1 LSPWWLR
8 PTSEGAENEDKEKR
22 EEQQEPTSPLPAAQ
36 AAPLAQAVRPIPAD
50 EGNAAPKRSTPEGDL
65 EGAGTAGVP
74 AAPAAPPADTALRP
88 ADTAAAPA
96 HQPAQPARPA
106 SSEPYRSFWQPR
118 EPAPFWEDAA
128 SPAQPAQAP
137 AAAAGS
143 RQRPPL
149 APEGA
154 QSDDPTTGGAA
165 AAAPM
170 TPRASE
176 ASSTAGLDEADAP
189 TEPRGPREPREAEQ
203 PAPAAVTAGRRARSE
218 PRGLHPIAAPFPAAV
233 EPADADLEVEGEGEG
248 EGEGETE
255 ERDEESRPGVRKK
268 RSRRGRGGRRKNGRA
283 AAGAGTGAPEPA
295 EDEDDDSGPDEAP
308 AQFPSA
314 ASAPSVPPP
323 APLAPRAPRAG
334 GAGESYVIAA
344 SDLDSMSREI
354 IISVP
359 DRQRPQH
366 EERKIAVFCDFEN
379 IALGVRDSEISKLDI
394 GLILERLL
402 EKGKIIVKKAYA
414 DWERYSDY
422 KRPFHEAAIELIDIP
437 QKFYSGKN
445 SADIKMVVDAMD
457 LSYSKE
463 HLDTFVILSGDS
475 DFSPLVSKLKENNKY
490 VIGIGVKNSSSNLLV
505 DNCDEFI
512 YYEDIWRDAQKGPKL
527 DGLSKKTAE
536 AFSLMVESI
545 QALLRENK
553 DVLWGSMIKQTM
565 QRKKPSFNEGYYGY
579 STFSELLEDAERK
592 NIVKLKKDQRSGTY
606 IVTGFAKSGDAGPGR
621 RQA

>member
-1 LSPWWLR
+1 MLPTPPALPTESEPARGANPEASPAAHFPYSR
-8 PTSEGAENEDKEKR
+8 TGAE
-22 EEQQEPTSPLPAAQ
+22 PAARTPAPGAAASASPAPASSAGSAAIPLSTAPPAGASAPQ
-36 AAPLAQAVRPIPAD
+36 PYRAFWQPRPPAPAAEEAPAAPHD
-50 EGNAAPKRSTPEGDL
+50 AAAAASE
-65 EGAGTAGVP
+65 P
-74 AAPAAPPADTALRP
+74 AAPAYHGSAAGLSEEEPIAAETRTDDHHGQGRGRQGSPGRQPLVP
-88 ADTAAAPA
+88 SAAPA
-96 HQPAQPARPA
+96 
-106 SSEPYRSFWQPR
+106 R
-118 EPAPFWEDAA
+118 E
-128 SPAQPAQAP
+128 
-137 AAAAGS
+137 AAADDLESDGELDGDS
-143 RQRPPL
+143 
-149 APEGA
+149 EGE
-154 QSDDPTTGGAA
+154 
-165 AAAPM
+165 
-170 TPRASE
+170 SE
-176 ASSTAGLDEADAP
+176 A
-189 TEPRGPREPREAEQ
+189 
-203 PAPAAVTAGRRARSE
+203 
-218 PRGLHPIAAPFPAAV
+218 
-233 EPADADLEVEGEGEG
+233 
-248 EGEGETE
+248 GETE
-255 ERDEESRPGVRKK
+255 AGEGDLRPEARKK
-268 RSRRGRGGRRKNGRA
+268 RSRRSRGGRRKNGRA
-283 AAGAGTGAPEPA
+283 AAASGTAEPA
-295 EDEDDDSGPDEAP
+295 DDEEEDAP
-308 AQFPSA
+308 FEEPLP
-314 ASAPSVPPP
+314 APVQLLPPPP
-323 APLAPRAPRAG
+323 AARVPRS
-334 GAGESYVIAA
+334 GESYVISAG
-344 SDLDSMSREI
+344 DLDSMTREI

-536 AFSLMVESI
+536 AVSLMVESI
-545 QALLRENK
+545 QALVRENK

-592 NIVKLKKDQRSGTY
+592 NIIKLKKDQRSGTY
-606 IVTGFAKSGDAGPGR
+606 IVTGFAKTGDAGPVAPTGPGR